1 MTKLVQNDSK
11 SFSPKYFGD
20 KTEKKFDTT
29 FRQINNRGSDI
40 EIDEIIIFDGG
51 DVNGYEKDLTNSI

>member
-1 MTKLVQNDSK
+1 MTKLIQNDSK
-11 SFSPKYFGD
+11 SFSPTYYGD
-20 KTEKKFDTT
+20 KSEKKFDTI
-29 FRQINNRGSDI
+29 FREINNRGSDI

>member
-1 MTKLVQNDSK
+1 MTKLVRNDSK
-11 SFSPKYFGD
+11 SFNPTYYGD
-20 KTEKKFDTT
+20 KTEKKFNTT

-51 DVNGYEKDLTNSI
+51 DVNGYEKDITNSI

>member
-1 MTKLVQNDSK
+1 MSKIIKNDSK
-11 SFSPKYFGD
+11 NFSPTYYGD
-20 KTEKKFDTT
+20 KSEKKFDTT
-29 FRQINNRGSDI
+29 FREINNRGSDI